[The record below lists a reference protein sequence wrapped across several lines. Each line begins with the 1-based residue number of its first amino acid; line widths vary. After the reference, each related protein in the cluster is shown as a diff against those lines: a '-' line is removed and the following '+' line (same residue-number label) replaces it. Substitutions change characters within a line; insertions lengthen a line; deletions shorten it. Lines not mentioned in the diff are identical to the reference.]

1 MRMRRG
7 LKRKRRRW
15 DTSVMTFGHFIPTF
29 STHTLSV
36 SFNKWKLLTA
46 SRRWTMVMV
55 PSNHQSWVVQR
66 QMCSSA
72 MSNPGGGEERDSM
85 DGGWWLVVLMRCIF
99 VIHNCRGHFNVISK
113 VKQGPNVTEWKY
125 IIIKW
130 NPSFAVH
137 FIGHWH
143 LHTAATLQLLG
154 NNLVTSYHHTL
165 PTWKLNCPS

>member
-15 DTSVMTFGHFIPTF
+15 DASVMTFGHFIPTF

-36 SFNKWKLLTA
+36 SFNKWKLITA
-46 SRRWTMVMV
+46 SRRWTIPWLHRTIRVESCKGKCAV
-55 PSNHQSWVVQR
+55 PCPIQ
-66 QMCSSA
+66 
-72 MSNPGGGEERDSM
+72 EEEKRGVTWM
-85 DGGWWLVVLMRCIF
+85 VVLMRCIF
-99 VIHNCRGHFNVISK
+99 VIHNCRGHFNIISK
-113 VKQGPNVTEWKY
+113 EKQGPNVTEWKY

-143 LHTAATLQLLG
+143 LHRAATLQLLG